1 MRVHQMTATLAYG
14 DAVSNDI
21 FEIDRRL
28 KLWGLDAHIYAEN
41 VEPRLADVGQLDQA
55 YERYLGEPDD
65 LLIYHY
71 SIYTANLKLY
81 AQSRNRKIVVYH
93 NITPPEFFR
102 GFDSHLETL
111 CRYGRL
117 ALPQLRDCDLA
128 LADSEFNRQ
137 ELVAA
142 GIPESRTAVVP
153 IFLGLD
159 KFSRAERDRAL
170 YRRMRQ
176 NHWTNLLYVGRLA
189 PNKGCDDL
197 IKLFYAYRKHV
208 NPAAHLWLVGNRSF
222 ARYVRYLEALI
233 ARLGLDDA
241 VSFTDSVSLSEL
253 RTCYEASD
261 VLLYGSR
268 HEGFGVPLVE
278 AMYFGLPIFA
288 YAAAAVPETLGGAGV
303 LFNCWSYA
311 EVAEMLDVLC
321 TDAGL
326 RRQISERQRRRLT
339 DFDPAYVEN
348 ELRRA
353 LVRLGAL

>member
-28 KLWGLDAHIYAEN
+28 KLWGFDAHIYAES

-55 YERYLGEPDD
+55 YERYLGEPGD

-71 SIYTANLKLY
+71 SIYNANLKLY

-102 GFDSHLETL
+102 GFDSHLEAL

-117 ALPQLRDCDLA
+117 ALSQLRDCHLA
-128 LADSEFNRQ
+128 LADSEFNRRD
-137 ELVAA
+137 LVAA
-142 GIPESRTAVVP
+142 GVPESRTTVLP

-159 KFSRAERDRAL
+159 RFVQAERDPAL
-170 YRRMRQ
+170 YQQMRQ
-176 NHWTNLLYVGRLA
+176 NDWTNLLYVGRLA

-197 IKLFYAYRKHV
+197 IKLLYTYRKFI
-208 NPAAHLWLVGNRSF
+208 NPAAHLWLVGTRSV
-222 ARYVRYLEALI
+222 AQYVRYLEALI
-233 ARLGLDDA
+233 TRLGLDDA
-241 VSFTDSVSLSEL
+241 VSFTDRVSLNEL

-303 LFNCWSYA
+303 LFNHWANA
-311 EVAEMLDVLC
+311 ELAEMLHLLC
-321 TDAGL
+321 TDADL
-326 RRQISERQRRRLT
+326 RRQISEGQRRRLA
-339 DFDPAYVEN
+339 DFDPAYAEN

-353 LVRLGAL
+353 LIQLEVL

>member
-28 KLWGLDAHIYAEN
+28 KQWGLDAHIYAEN
-41 VEPRLADVGQLDQA
+41 IEPRLSQVGQLDQA
-55 YERYLGEPDD
+55 YERFLGEPDD

-81 AQSRNRKIVVYH
+81 TQSRNRKIVIYH

-102 GFDSHLETL
+102 GFDSNLEAL

-128 LADSEFNRQ
+128 LAVSEFNRR

-142 GIPESRTAVVP
+142 GIPESRTAVLP

-159 KFSRAERDRAL
+159 KLTQVGRDPAL
-170 YRRMRQ
+170 HRRMRQ
-176 NHWTNLLYVGRLA
+176 NGWTNLLYVGRLA

-197 IKLFYAYRKHV
+197 IKLLYTYRRHI
-208 NPAAHLWLVGNRSF
+208 NPAAHLWLVGSRAI
-222 ARYVRYLEALI
+222 ARYVRYLQALI
-233 ARLGLDDA
+233 TRLGLDDA
-241 VSFTDSVSLSEL
+241 VSFTDRVSLSEL

-288 YAAAAVPETLGGAGV
+288 YGAAAVPETLGGAGV
-303 LFNCWSYA
+303 LFNQWANA
-311 EVAEMLDVLC
+311 ELAEMLDLLC
-321 TDAGL
+321 VDADL
-326 RRQISERQRRRLT
+326 RRQISAGQRRRLA

-353 LVRLGAL
+353 LVQLGVL